1 MPKKDP
7 PILTK
12 SAQSELCANLL
23 IQAAYDFNH
32 LGFGIDDIGIPPKT
46 ACAKTCKGHGISDF
60 CAVCNFNLC
69 GLCGGSSNVC
79 KTSMWKGRCSRNH
92 TGVKKSNKHKARV
105 LALLKGIQLPEPVAA
120 KPSKAKAVEAA
131 APIKKKKKTA
141 KKLLTTSINLPCAM
155 TVGATSAKIVRR
167 KKGGEGGWTLK
178 LSVDLTMG

>member
-1 MPKKDP
+1 M
-7 PILTK
+7 
-12 SAQSELCANLL
+12 
-23 IQAAYDFNH
+23 
-32 LGFGIDDIGIPPKT
+32 
-46 ACAKTCKGHGISDF
+46 
-60 CAVCNFNLC
+60 
-69 GLCGGSSNVC
+69 
-79 KTSMWKGRCSRNH
+79 
-92 TGVKKSNKHKARV
+92 KKSNKHKARV